1 MADNPDQPAKPGPFA
16 GLRVVD
22 LTTVIVGPY
31 TGMLLGDLGA
41 DVVKIEPPTGDL
53 TRGVGPSRSAG
64 LTSHYMNVN
73 RNKRSLVLDLKQA
86 KALEAMYRLVKGADI
101 FVHNMRPEPLAR
113 LGCDY
118 QALSAVN
125 PRLIFCGIAGFG
137 QGGRYAGQPAYDD
150 VIQGAS
156 GLAALQHKVTGKP
169 GFVGML
175 IADKTTA
182 LFAAYATSAA
192 LFARERTGEG
202 QEIEVPM
209 FESMT
214 SFVMIEH
221 LYGRSFEPALGTTGS
236 PRHATGDRRPFATK
250 DGFICVLPG
259 GDHHW
264 EAFFGAAGRPDLM
277 LDSRFA
283 TRQARVE
290 NRAAAVA
297 VMDELLKAKTTDQW
311 LGLLR
316 EADVPAMPIIET
328 EDLIDDPHL
337 RDVGFFNMIDHPI
350 EGMLRLLGVPM
361 RFTKTPG
368 SIRRIA
374 PRLGEHSAEILAEI
388 GYGAGEIEAMIRAGV
403 TRVATP

>member
-1 MADNPDQPAKPGPFA
+1 MADLRDQPQKPGPFA

-41 DVVKIEPPTGDL
+41 DVIKVEPPTGDL
-53 TRGVGPSRSAG
+53 TRGVGPHRSPG

-86 KALEAMYRLVKGADI
+86 KAREAMYRLVEGADI

-118 QALSAVN
+118 GALSRIN

-137 QGGRYAGQPAYDD
+137 RDGRYAGQPAYDD

-156 GLAALQHKVTGKP
+156 GLASLQHKVTGKP

-202 QEIEVPM
+202 QEVEVPM

-221 LYGRSFEPALGTTGS
+221 LWGRSFEPALGTTGS
-236 PRHATGDRRPFATK
+236 PRHATGDRRPFATS

-264 EAFFGAAGRPDLM
+264 EAFFQAAGRPDLM
-277 LDSRFA
+277 ADPRFA
-283 TRQARVE
+283 TRQARAE
-290 NRAAAVA
+290 NRAGAVA
-297 VMDELLKAKTTDQW
+297 IMAELLAQRTTGEWLDRLKA
-311 LGLLR
+311 
-316 EADVPAMPIIET
+316 ADVPAMPIIDT

-337 RDVGFFNMIDHPI
+337 KDVGFFNMVDHPS
-350 EGMLRLLGVPM
+350 EGVLRLLGVPM

-368 SIRRIA
+368 AIRRIA
-374 PRLGEHSAEILAEI
+374 PKLGEHSAEVLAEL
-388 GYGAGEIEAMIRAGV
+388 GYGEGEIKSMIAEGV
-403 TRVATP
+403 TRLA